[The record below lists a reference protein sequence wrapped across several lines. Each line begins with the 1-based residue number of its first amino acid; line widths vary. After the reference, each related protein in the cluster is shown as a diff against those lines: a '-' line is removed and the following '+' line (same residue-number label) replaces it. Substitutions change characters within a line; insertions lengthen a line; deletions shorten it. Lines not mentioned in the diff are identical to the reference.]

1 MVTASPSP
9 SQPDVCALNSLTLP
23 LSHHCRLIA
32 LDKNPGVRPIG
43 IGELPRRIIARA
55 VLSVLRDDVQDAA
68 GSVQL
73 CAGQIAGVESAVHA
87 VQKCFEQDGTEAA
100 LLVDASNA
108 FNSLNRDAALH
119 NIRPPISTMLINTY
133 RVQTELFIDDEVVFS
148 KEGTTQGDPLAMP
161 MYALATLP
169 LINRLPV
176 SVTQVW
182 YADDATALGSIS
194 DLRNWWDNLTNLG
207 PSFGYFTNP
216 DKTWLVSLSDA
227 IAAFADTSVNVTST
241 GHPHLGVALGTS
253 EFTNQF
259 VSKKIDQ
266 WTGELK
272 LLSEIAI
279 TQPHAAY
286 AAYTHGFSSRWS
298 YLSRTLPNI
307 SNFFQPPP
315 NDTHRDTFALPTRLG
330 GLGLCNPVRCLSP
343 AY

>member
-1 MVTASPSP
+1 M
-9 SQPDVCALNSLTLP
+9 
-23 LSHHCRLIA
+23 
-32 LDKNPGVRPIG
+32 RPIG

-73 CAGQIAGVESAVHA
+73 CAGQIARVESAVHA

-119 NIRPPISTMLINTY
+119 NIHFLCPPISIMLINTY
-133 RVQTELFIDDEVVFS
+133 RVQTELFIDGEVIFS

-182 YADDATALGSIS
+182 YADDVTALGSIS
-194 DLRNWWDNLTNLG
+194 DLRNWWDNLTNLC

-216 DKTWLVSLSDA
+216 GKT
-227 IAAFADTSVNVTST
+227 
-241 GHPHLGVALGTS
+241 
-253 EFTNQF
+253 
-259 VSKKIDQ
+259 
-266 WTGELK
+266 
-272 LLSEIAI
+272 
-279 TQPHAAY
+279 
-286 AAYTHGFSSRWS
+286 
-298 YLSRTLPNI
+298 
-307 SNFFQPPP
+307 
-315 NDTHRDTFALPTRLG
+315 
-330 GLGLCNPVRCLSP
+330 
-343 AY
+343 